1 MSVGTATPVE
11 VPGATTTKPSK
22 VEARRPLRLDRVMP
36 YVLVLPTLLIIGA
49 LRIYPLIRGAQY
61 SLTGDG
67 DRDGEWVG
75 LDNFREL
82 WHDERFIG
90 SLRHVGVLLL
100 VLPVFVVVPL
110 LLASLIHIKIPGHR
124 VYRAVYFF
132 PVVLSPVIIGTMFN
146 TVLSADGPF
155 NSLLETLHLPT
166 NDWLGN
172 PDTALLTVVGVQL
185 WSTFG
190 LAVTIFLA
198 GLSTLDAEL
207 IEASTLDGANVAQTI
222 RHVIIPSL
230 RPTIQFVVVTTTIGM
245 LTGMFGLLF
254 VMTAGGPFDST
265 YLPELYIWVKQGR
278 DNRPALAA
286 AASMVLFGLM
296 AVIAVVQI
304 RLLSQDVDE

>member
-1 MSVGTATPVE
+1 MSVGTAPPAE
-11 VPGATTTKPSK
+11 GPGAITRSNAGGRP
-22 VEARRPLRLDRVMP
+22 PLRLDRVMP
-36 YVLVLPTLLIIGA
+36 YLLVLPTLVIIGA

-67 DRDGEWVG
+67 AHSGENVG

-90 SLRHVGVLLL
+90 SLKHVGVLLL
-100 VLPVFVVVPL
+100 LLPVFVVVPL
-110 LLASLIHIKIPGHR
+110 VLASLIYIKIPGHR

-155 NSLLETLHLPT
+155 NSFLTTLHLPT

-172 PDTALLTVVGVQL
+172 PDTALLTVVAVQL
-185 WSTFG
+185 WTTFG

-198 GLSTLDAEL
+198 GLSTLDSEL

-222 RHVIIPSL
+222 HHVIIPSL
-230 RPTIQFVVVTTTIGM
+230 RPTIQFVVVTTTIGL

-265 YLPELYIWVKQGR
+265 YLPELYIWVKQGK
-278 DNRPALAA
+278 DNRPALAS

-304 RLLSQDVDE
+304 RILSKDVDQ

>member
-11 VPGATTTKPSK
+11 VPGATATTRSN
-22 VEARRPLRLDRVMP
+22 VGARRPLRLDRVMP
-36 YVLVLPTLLIIGA
+36 YVLVLPTLVIIGA
-49 LRIYPLIRGAQY
+49 FRILPLIRGAQY

-67 DRDGEWVG
+67 ERDGEHVG

-90 SLRHVGVLLL
+90 SLKHVGVLLL
-100 VLPVFVVVPL
+100 LLPVYVVVPL

-146 TVLSADGPF
+146 SVLSADGPF

-172 PDTALLTVVGVQL
+172 PHTALLTVVGVQL

-207 IEASTLDGANVAQTI
+207 IQASTLDGANVAQTI
-222 RHVIIPSL
+222 RHVIVPSL

-278 DNRPALAA
+278 DNRPALAS

-296 AVIAVVQI
+296 AIIAAVQI
-304 RLLSQDVDE
+304 RLLSKDVDQ

>member
-1 MSVGTATPVE
+1 M
-11 VPGATTTKPSK
+11 
-22 VEARRPLRLDRVMP
+22 
-36 YVLVLPTLLIIGA
+36 
-49 LRIYPLIRGAQY
+49 
-61 SLTGDG
+61 
-67 DRDGEWVG
+67 
-75 LDNFREL
+75 
-82 WHDERFIG
+82 
-90 SLRHVGVLLL
+90 LLL
-100 VLPVFVVVPL
+100 LLPVFVVVPL
-110 LLASLIHIKIPGHR
+110 VLASLIYIKIPGHR

-155 NSLLETLHLPT
+155 NSFLERLHLPT

-185 WSTFG
+185 WTTFG

-198 GLSTLDAEL
+198 GLSTLDSEL

-222 RHVIIPSL
+222 YHVIIPSL
-230 RPTIQFVVVTTTIGM
+230 RPTIQFVVVTTTIGL

-278 DNRPALAA
+278 DNRPALAS

-304 RLLSQDVDE
+304 RILSKDVDQ

>member
-1 MSVGTATPVE
+1 MRVGTATPVE
-11 VPGATTTKPSK
+11 VTGATTLTPSK

-90 SLRHVGVLLL
+90 SLKHVGVLLL

-254 VMTAGGPFDST
+254 VMTTGGPFDST

-304 RLLSQDVDE
+304 RLLSRDVDQ

>member
-1 MSVGTATPVE
+1 MSAG
-11 VPGATTTKPSK
+11 TTTPITISATAG
-22 VEARRPLRLDRVMP
+22 ARRAETHRGPRLDQVMP
-36 YVLVLPTLLIIGA
+36 YVLVIPTLIIIGVF
-49 LRIYPLIRGAQY
+49 RVYPLIRGAGF

-67 DRDGEWVG
+67 AQDGENVG
-75 LDNFREL
+75 FANFREL

-90 SLRHVGVLLL
+90 SLKHVGVLLL
-100 VLPVFVVVPL
+100 LLPLYVALPLVL
-110 LLASLIHIKIPGHR
+110 AALIHVKIPGHR

-132 PVVLSPVIIGTMFN
+132 PVVLSPVIIGTIFN

-172 PDTALLTVVGVQL
+172 KDTALFTVVGVQI

-190 LAVTIFLA
+190 LAVTIVLA
-198 GLSTLDAEL
+198 GLSTLDNEQ
-207 IEASTLDGANVAQTI
+207 IEAATLDGANLLQTI

-265 YLPELYIWVKQGR
+265 YLPELYIWVKQGK
-278 DNRPALAA
+278 DNRPALAS
-286 AASMVLFGLM
+286 AASMVLFLLM

-304 RLLSQDVDE
+304 KLLSKDVEES

>member
-1 MSVGTATPVE
+1 MSCHAW
-11 VPGATTTKPSK
+11 
-22 VEARRPLRLDRVMP
+22 
-36 YVLVLPTLLIIGA
+36 
-49 LRIYPLIRGAQY
+49 LIRGAQY

-110 LLASLIHIKIPGHR
+110 LLASLIHIKIPGHH

-155 NSLLETLHLPT
+155 NSVLETLHLPT

-172 PDTALLTVVGVQL
+172 PNTALLTVVGVQL

-190 LAVTIFLA
+190 LTVTIFLA

-254 VMTAGGPFDST
+254 VMTTGGPFDST

-278 DNRPALAA
+278 DNQPALAA

-304 RLLSQDVDE
+304 RLLSQDVDDERASLRASEPRPYGACSELVHCPFALKEIHAAVVRQ

>member
-1 MSVGTATPVE
+1 MSVGTATPAE
-11 VPGATTTKPSK
+11 LPGATSSN

-36 YVLVLPTLLIIGA
+36 YLLVLPTLVIIGA

-67 DRDGEWVG
+67 ERHGENVG

-90 SLRHVGVLLL
+90 SLKHVGVLLL
-100 VLPVFVVVPL
+100 LLPVFVVVPL
-110 LLASLIHIKIPGHR
+110 VLASLIHIKIPGHR

-155 NSLLETLHLPT
+155 NSFLETLHLPT

-185 WSTFG
+185 WTTFG

-198 GLSTLDAEL
+198 GLSTLDSEL

-222 RHVIIPSL
+222 HHVIIPSL
-230 RPTIQFVVVTTTIGM
+230 RPTIQFVVVTTTIGL

-278 DNRPALAA
+278 DNRPALAS

-304 RLLSQDVDE
+304 RLLSKDVDQ

>member
-1 MSVGTATPVE
+1 MSVGTAAPADM
-11 VPGATTTKPSK
+11 PGATPSN

-36 YVLVLPTLLIIGA
+36 YLLVLPTLVIIGA

-67 DRDGEWVG
+67 ERRGENVG

-90 SLRHVGVLLL
+90 SLKHVGVLLL
-100 VLPVFVVVPL
+100 LLPVFVVVPL
-110 LLASLIHIKIPGHR
+110 VLASLIYIKIPGHR

-155 NSLLETLHLPT
+155 NSLLERLHLPT

-185 WSTFG
+185 WTTFG

-198 GLSTLDAEL
+198 GLSTLDSEL

-222 RHVIIPSL
+222 YHVIIPSL
-230 RPTIQFVVVTTTIGM
+230 RPTIQFVVVTTTIGL

-278 DNRPALAA
+278 DNRPALAS

-304 RLLSQDVDE
+304 RILSKDVDQ